1 MEFIAIPVRM
11 HRNQQMVMLTHS
23 TQGAFMRRLFLLM
36 FAVAAVLNSPAAF
49 SQTRP
54 GANSKQPAS
63 RIPRG
68 SGKVEWGPVSKVN
81 PDSSGNVRSLAGK
94 IDRLIDADYQ
104 KHNVTPNP
112 RLSDSL
118 FVRRVYLEIG
128 GRIPLLKEIGD
139 FVQSKDPKKRE
150 KLIDDLLSSHD
161 YVSHTFNYWAD
172 ILRLQDHPIN
182 NNQIAQPYH
191 DWIKDSIRENTPYN
205 KWVHTMLTAEGRIW
219 ENPAVGFSMRD
230 SNMELDAVDNMVQVF
245 LGTQIGCAQ
254 CHDHPFD
261 KWTQREYY
269 EMAAFWYGTRT
280 RLGAGD
286 KKMFPSGNP
295 LVRLRAELK
304 AMDPNAN
311 TNGTFS
317 RMINANMFSTYEQT
331 RALKLPHD
339 YQYDNGKPHQVVS
352 MKPIFGNAQSS
363 KGAKSP
369 REVLA
374 NWMTSADNP
383 RFAKNIVN
391 RMWQK
396 AFGIG
401 LIEPANDIRDDSVAS
416 NPEVLDLLTKELV
429 NNGFDV
435 REVQRVIFNT
445 NAWQREATS
454 GDLDLTQTY
463 YFPGPTLR
471 RMTAEQIW
479 DSLLTLAVYNPQS
492 FTRPSM
498 DGLAGVI
505 NLDLEKARAADVTQA
520 VKVFDEKFS
529 AGAER
534 KLTRE
539 RNSYKGMTLARASE
553 LQTPLP
559 PEHFLRQ
566 FGQSDRELIES
577 SGRAGSVGQ
586 ILTIFNGEVT
596 HMMLEKGSV
605 IFDTVMSAPSTTDR
619 INAIFYSVLTRPPKD
634 LEKGVAER
642 EIKAAG
648 NAGFGNVIWAL
659 INTKEFLF
667 IQ

>member
-1 MEFIAIPVRM
+1 
-11 HRNQQMVMLTHS
+11 
-23 TQGAFMRRLFLLM
+23 MRQLLVLLFTLFLL
-36 FAVAAVLNSPAAF
+36 ADLPSAF
-49 SQTRP
+49 SQSRSGTDAKKP
-54 GANSKQPAS
+54 VS

-68 SGKVEWGPVSKVN
+68 SGKVEWGPVSKVR
-81 PDSSGNVRSLAGK
+81 SETSANVRSVAGK
-94 IDRLIDADYQ
+94 IDRLLDADYQ
-104 KHNVTPNP
+104 KHQVLPNP

-118 FVRRVYLEIG
+118 FVRRAYLEIG
-128 GRIPLLKEIGD
+128 GRIPLLQEVGE
-139 FVQSKDPKKRE
+139 FLQSKDPQKRG
-150 KLIDDLLSSHD
+150 KLIDNLLSSYD
-161 YVSHTFNYWAD
+161 YVSHTYNYWAD
-172 ILRLQDHPIN
+172 VLRLQDNPIN

-191 DWIKDSIRENTPYN
+191 EWVKESIRENTPYN

-219 ENPAVGFSMRD
+219 KNPAVGFSMRD

-269 EMAAFWYGTRT
+269 EMAAYWYGTRT
-280 RLGAGD
+280 RVGAGD
-286 KKMFPSGNP
+286 KNIFPSGNP
-295 LVRLRAELK
+295 LTRLREELK
-304 AMDPNAN
+304 KADPNAN
-311 TNGTFS
+311 TNGTFA
-317 RMINANMFSTYEQT
+317 RMINANMFSTYEQK

-339 YQYDNGKPHQVVS
+339 YQYDNGKPQEVVNL
-352 MKPIFGNAQSS
+352 KPIFGKAETA
-363 KGAKSP
+363 KGATSS
-369 REVLA
+369 RQVLA

-383 RFAKNIVN
+383 RFAKNIAN

-396 AFGIG
+396 AFGMG
-401 LIEPANDIRDDSVAS
+401 LIEPVNDIRDDSVPS
-416 NPEVLDLLTKELV
+416 NPEILDLLTAELIS
-429 NNGFDV
+429 NGFDI
-435 REVQRVIFNT
+435 REVQRIIFST
-445 NAWQREATS
+445 KAWQREAS
-454 GDLDLTQTY
+454 PGDLDLTKTY

-479 DSLLTLAVYNPQS
+479 DSLLTLAVYSPES

-498 DGLAGVI
+498 DELASAI
-505 NLDLEKARAADVTQA
+505 DLDLEKAKATDVTKA
-520 VKVFDEKFS
+520 MEIFDVKFS
-529 AGAER
+529 PAAER

-539 RNSYKGMTLARASE
+539 RNSYKGLTLARASE

-577 SGRAGSVGQ
+577 SGRQGSVGQ
-586 ILTIFNGEVT
+586 ILTIFNGEIT
-596 HMMLEKGSV
+596 HMMLERGSV

-619 INAIFYSVLTRPPKD
+619 INAIFYSVLTRAPKGN
-634 LEKGVAER
+634 EKDVAER
-642 EIKAAG
+642 EIKTSD